1 MVFDLDHTLIKG
13 NVSYAFGKYLY
24 RKGALPLFPM
34 LKCIYAYFCHKSLG
48 KSLAWLHGKVLQT
61 SFKAFRKASLV
72 GYVEEFLDQF
82 LANLYY
88 KPAYEA
94 FCLAQKQGA
103 LMAIL
108 SSSPDFLVESIAKRL
123 NIPYWIG
130 TCYRVDQEGQICEIA
145 QVVDGEYKAEF
156 LHQLMR
162 RYQLNKE
169 QVTAYSDSLLDL
181 PMMNVAGVKVGVNP
195 GRLFYSHCKKHH
207 WNII

>member
-1 MVFDLDHTLIKG
+1 
-13 NVSYAFGKYLY
+13 
-24 RKGALPLFPM
+24 
-34 LKCIYAYFCHKSLG
+34 
-48 KSLAWLHGKVLQT
+48 
-61 SFKAFRKASLV
+61 
-72 GYVEEFLDQF
+72 
-82 LANLYY
+82 
-88 KPAYEA
+88 
-94 FCLAQKQGA
+94 
-103 LMAIL
+103 MAIL